1 MSLTFDYV
9 KTMMFMKAKMSKN
22 GQYEHFTMLEG
33 KSDILLGTFSHK
45 VIIKKIINSI
55 SLFLRLLCENFSEI
69 ILNCTELL
77 TLTCLLN

>member
-45 VIIKKIINSI
+45 VIIKKS
-55 SLFLRLLCENFSEI
+55 
-69 ILNCTELL
+69 
-77 TLTCLLN
+77 